1 MRKSTVNAV
10 FISCAACVSR
20 ISGAIGISTSGIS
33 RISGVSRVSRICCTR
48 ALVAVVL
55 AVLGVLGAFGV
66 GASASAQGD
75 PWYID
80 AGSHWSGTYIKI
92 LWQEGVTDGVVSPS
106 NPGISWFYP
115 DSYVTRAQFV
125 VMLTKVF
132 GLPPVSPEI
141 PSYPDVPKTYNM
153 LYGKPAWQ
161 SIEGALSGGISLVAP
176 GLSFYPDGSTTRED
190 AVAFLVRSLDL
201 EPYASSLSQTEANNI
216 LRRFRDWQN
225 VSPDRKNAM
234 ACAVQLGIIEGYDDG
249 TVKPG
254 RSMTRGEAATV
265 VYRSCLIRFSARKDR
280 FSPDG
285 DGVDE
290 TVDFDFVYLKNQSV
304 KTWQAVIAGE
314 SLLPVYHFNKSQAP
328 GEPPPSVTWDGR
340 DNSGNPLP
348 RGLYL
353 YQARVEDVRG
363 RVFLSITKPLYLEIH
378 SLDARLNPQECVD
391 GQALTVIA
399 ETVPQAS
406 MVTAEFAAGPVRNL
420 SSPDGGWTW
429 ILEVTVGPPL
439 PLGRQP
445 VTVRAEF
452 PGAIRTETLFLERVQ
467 DAWILA
473 SVEPNPASWGQTLR
487 LEALSAPSILEVSVS
502 LFGEITR
509 LSERSPC
516 AWEGTQTVPHGLAA
530 GFYPAV
536 FTGTT
541 EHGAVSA
548 TVWVE
553 VRDPSSE
560 EIVYVLSK

>member
-1 MRKSTVNAV
+1 MCRGHGGPEVSAIMKKSAVNAV
-10 FISCAACVSR
+10 DEPRRSSMR
-20 ISGAIGISTSGIS
+20 S
-33 RISGVSRVSRICCTR
+33 
-48 ALVAVVL
+48 LL
-55 AVLGVLGAFGV
+55 AVLLLALWVLGAFSGQ
-66 GASASAQGD
+66 ASCSPGGD

-80 AGSHWSGTYIKI
+80 AGSHWSGHYIRI
-92 LWQEGVTDGVVSPS
+92 LWEEGVTDGVVSPA

-115 DSYVTRAQFV
+115 DNYVTRAQFV
-125 VMLTKVF
+125 VILSKVF
-132 GLPPVSPEI
+132 GLPPASPET
-141 PSYPDVPKTYNM
+141 PSYPDVPKSYEM

-161 SIEGALSGGISLVAP
+161 FIEGAVIGGISLVEP
-176 GLSFYPDGSTTRED
+176 GLPFYPQSHTTRED

-201 EPYASSLSQTEANNI
+201 EPYASSLSETEVNNI

-225 VSPDRKNAM
+225 ISSSRKSAM

-285 DGVDE
+285 DGVDD
-290 TVDFDFVYLKNQSV
+290 TVDFDFAYLRNQSV
-304 KTWQAVIAGE
+304 KTWQAVIANE
-314 SLLPVYHFNKSQAP
+314 SLLPVYYFNP
-328 GEPPPSVTWDGR
+328 GQIPGLPPSSVTWDGR
-340 DNSGNPLP
+340 DKSGNPLP
-348 RGLYL
+348 RGRYH

-363 RVFLSITKPLYLEIH
+363 RVFFSITRPLYLEIH
-378 SLDARLNPQECVD
+378 SLDARLNPSECVD
-391 GQALTVIA
+391 GQTLTVIA

-406 MVTAEFAAGPVRNL
+406 MVTAEFEAGPVR
-420 SSPDGGWTW
+420 SFTSTDGGWTW
-429 ILEVTVGPPL
+429 VLDVTVGPPL
-439 PLGRQP
+439 PLGRQA

-452 PGAIRTETLFLERVQ
+452 PGAVRTKTLSFERNQ
-467 DAWILA
+467 EAWLLA

-516 AWEGTQTVPHGLAA
+516 AWAGTQAVPHALAA

-541 EHGAVSA
+541 TTGSITA